1 MGDEISEHSSQES
14 ASNIRLLLRD
24 LLKLIKVLAIYPVD
38 NPLPAKMRRSL
49 CSRFTEV
56 VDGSGGLSLSIQPD
70 RIYCNKEEVFSDRGS
85 EERLAGLF
93 FDAGVIQLNFMAGLP
108 EEEIDT
114 FFGLIKKF
122 MNDISPDR
130 DLVSLLWQEQL
141 SCIKYR
147 TVDDLALDEQQTEM
161 MIREIC
167 STYDEDN
174 SGSWNF
180 DVNEISLEET
190 EDDHPGADE
199 PQYVSEDAKQMG
211 LSLEPTAPE
220 DRMVEKLLIS
230 SYTPAEEEQREMARL
245 LAENKNF
252 DPFRSVTRTLLEILD
267 YWHDLKP
274 FSETVAICEKVLDQL
289 LGKAEFGV
297 AADFVHTLRTRQ
309 QSLAS
314 TKPNYADHLSGFIR
328 RAGDQER
335 ISRLTEIVNTQEIID
350 TDAVELYLESLGWE
364 SLPHITG
371 MLGNLVS
378 KKARL
383 TICDYLARHGADHI
397 SIIANGIRDK
407 RWYVVRNTVMI
418 LGKIGGEQVIN
429 FFAATAGHSDH
440 RVRTETFRALE
451 NMKSDRAVDLL
462 TGFLTDGDPGLREM
476 ALTTLGRIG
485 GRRPFEAVGNIIH
498 SEPFGRLTVDE
509 KEPYLIV
516 YSHLGGSEVT
526 DFLDSIVNSSGW
538 LPSTAKMRYRLAG
551 LKALAY
557 NKSDEAEKL
566 LLSYTRSRHQWLREA
581 AAAALDHR
589 RKLVYHGGPS
599 GVADNE

>member
-1 MGDEISEHSSQES
+1 MGDEISEQSSQEF

-49 CSRFTEV
+49 CARFTEV
-56 VDGSGGLSLSIQPD
+56 VNGCGGLSLSIQPD
-70 RIYCNKEEVFSDRGS
+70 RIYSSKEEVFSDRGT

-93 FDAGVIQLNFMAGLP
+93 FDAGVIQLNFQDGLP

-114 FFGLIKKF
+114 FFGLIKTF
-122 MNDISPDR
+122 MNDTSPDR

-141 SCIKYR
+141 SYIKYR

-167 STYDEDN
+167 STYDDDS

-180 DVNEISLEET
+180 DVNEISLDEAD
-190 EDDHPGADE
+190 DDHPVTDE

-211 LSLEPTAPE
+211 LSLEPTPPE
-220 DRMVEKLLIS
+220 DRTVEKLLSS
-230 SYTPAEEEQREMARL
+230 SYTPAEEEQREVTRL
-245 LAENKNF
+245 LAENRNF
-252 DPFRSVTRTLLEILD
+252 DPFRSVTRTMLEILD

-274 FSETVAICEKVLDQL
+274 FTETIAICEKVLDQL

-297 AADFVHTLRTRQ
+297 AADFVHSLKTRQ

-314 TKPNYADHLSGFIR
+314 AKPNYAEHLSGFLR

-335 ISRLTEIVNTQEIID
+335 IARLTEIINTQEIID
-350 TDAVELYLESLGWE
+350 TDSVELYLESLGWE
-364 SLPHITG
+364 SLPHVAS
-371 MLGNLVS
+371 MLGSLVS

-383 TICDYLARHGADHI
+383 TICDYLARRGADHI

-429 FFAATAGHSDH
+429 FFAASAGHSDH

-451 NMKSDRAVDLL
+451 RMKSDRAIDLL
-462 TGFLTDGDPGLREM
+462 TGFLSDGDPAIREM
-476 ALTTLGRIG
+476 ALTSLGRMG
-485 GRRPFEAVGNIIH
+485 GRRPFEAIANIIQ
-498 SEPFGRLTVDE
+498 SDPFSRLTVDE
-509 KEPYLIV
+509 QEQFLIV

-526 DFLDSIVNSSGW
+526 DFLDSIVKSSGW
-538 LPSTAKMRYRLAG
+538 LPSAGKMRYCLAG

-557 NKSDEAEKL
+557 NRSDEAEKL
-566 LLSYTRSRHQWLREA
+566 LLTYTRSRRRWLREA
-581 AAAALDHR
+581 ATSALEYR
-589 RKLVYHGGPS
+589 RKIIYNGGS
-599 GVADNE
+599 SRDADND